1 MVRPHLEY
9 VDFIVESGSKFWISK
24 LDRLQERALRRIE
37 YCKKPENRKKYC
49 ELEKE
54 YNIENLTTR
63 RKRNLIR
70 YMYQQ
75 SQIEMNKVNTQC
87 DKNLRS
93 KKKIMLRYNFS
104 NLTKLHNS
112 PFYRGVEIWN
122 TLPES
127 VQKCQSKHEFKK
139 MVKRLKI

>member
-1 MVRPHLEY
+1 MGDRILRTIS
-9 VDFIVESGSKFWISK
+9 DF
-24 LDRLQERALRRIE
+24 ALT
-37 YCKKPENRKKYC
+37 
-49 ELEKE
+49 

-112 PFYRGVEIWN
+112 PFYRGVKIWN

-127 VQKCQSKHEFKK
+127 RICIGEHMCVCSAMVQK
-139 MVKRLKI
+139 MVMIEYCFIT

>member
-1 MVRPHLEY
+1 M
-9 VDFIVESGSKFWISK
+9 FGK
-24 LDRLQERALRRIE
+24 
-37 YCKKPENRKKYC
+37 
-49 ELEKE
+49 
-54 YNIENLTTR
+54 R

-75 SQIEMNKVNTQC
+75 SKIEMNKVNIQC

-93 KKKIMLRYNFS
+93 KKKVMLKYNFS

-112 PFYRGVEIWN
+112 PFYRGVNIWN

-127 VQKCQSKHEFKK
+127 IQKCQSKNEFKK